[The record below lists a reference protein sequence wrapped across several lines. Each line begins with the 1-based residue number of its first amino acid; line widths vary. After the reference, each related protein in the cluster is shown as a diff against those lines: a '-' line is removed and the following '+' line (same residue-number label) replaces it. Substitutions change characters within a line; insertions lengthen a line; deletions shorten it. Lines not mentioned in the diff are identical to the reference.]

1 MCQASSLNIGSASN
15 RSVNLT
21 CYNARLRIWIMR
33 SFLHYLMLV
42 VFMLVA
48 APASSTQAQGVSTD
62 DEIESGAVVCAPGI
76 YLSDPGDCLPAGP
89 SAYITEMA
97 MLGLDFP
104 PRPLPASKP
113 DRGLVPLPYLYF
125 KLDKD
130 LVPVLS
136 GPGGDSIGQD
146 FQPGFVYVSY
156 IDRVDTGRGIYYMLP
171 SGGWI
176 PGKGSRVSEYSAF
189 QGLEFKSTPQNAF
202 AWPLPF
208 YTGSIPVYRSPGYN
222 APLTERILYPYV
234 DIVQVY
240 DTQQANGVDWNMIGP
255 DQWVEGRILATVTP
269 NPSPPEGVTTGRWID
284 VDLAEQTL
292 TVYENTQLIF
302 ATVIASGLEPFW
314 TRPGL
319 FQIYQK
325 KETETMRNNDPTD
338 YYYLDN
344 VPWTMYFDKA
354 RALHGAYWRTR
365 FGYPQS
371 HGCINL
377 SVGDAHWLF
386 NWAREGDFVYVHDP
400 SGLTPTDPALYHD
413 WAY

>member
-1 MCQASSLNIGSASN
+1 MKNILFHFIAGIILISFIPTNSALTEVASS
-15 RSVNLT
+15 
-21 CYNARLRIWIMR
+21 
-33 SFLHYLMLV
+33 
-42 VFMLVA
+42 
-48 APASSTQAQGVSTD
+48 D
-62 DEIESGAVVCAPGI
+62 DEIESGAVVCAPGV
-76 YLSDPGDCLPAGP
+76 YLDDPGDCLPAGP
-89 SAYITEMA
+89 STYITEMA
-97 MLGLDFP
+97 KLGLTFP
-104 PRPLPASKP
+104 ERQLPASKP
-113 DRGLVPLPYLYF
+113 DPALVALPYYYF
-125 KLDKD
+125 KLDQD
-130 LVPVLS
+130 SVSVLNEPA
-136 GPGGDSIGQD
+136 GAATGQS
-146 FQPGFVYVSY
+146 FLPGFVYVSY
-156 IDRVDTGRGIYYMLP
+156 INRVDTGHGIYYLLE

-176 PGKGSRVSEYSAF
+176 PGKGSRIGEYSSF
-189 QGLEFKSTPQNAF
+189 QGLEFKSTPPNAF

-208 YTGSIPVYRSPGYN
+208 YTGSIPVYRAPGYRST
-222 APLTERILYPYV
+222 LTERILYPYV

-240 DTQQANGVDWNMIGP
+240 DTQTANGVDWNMIGP
-255 DQWVEGRILATVTP
+255 DQWVEGRIFADIHPNLA
-269 NPSPPEGVTTGRWID
+269 PPEGVTTGRWID

-292 TVYENTQLIF
+292 AVYENNQLIF

-319 FQIYQK
+319 FQIYLK

-338 YYYLDN
+338 YYYLEN

-386 NWAREGDFVYVHDP
+386 NWAHEGDYVYVHDP

>member
-1 MCQASSLNIGSASN
+1 MK
-15 RSVNLT
+15 R
-21 CYNARLRIWIMR
+21 R
-33 SFLHYLMLV
+33 FLYL
-42 VFMLVA
+42 LVA
-48 APASSTQAQGVSTD
+48 SLLFSILPGRDVTAQGTTS
-62 DEIESGAVVCAPGI
+62 EEEPQSGAVVCAPNV
-76 YLSDPGDCLPAGP
+76 YMSAPDDCLPLGP
-89 SAYITEMA
+89 STYLTEMA
-97 MLGLDFP
+97 KLGLTFP
-104 PRPLPASKP
+104 PRALPAYKP
-113 DRGLVPLPYLYF
+113 DPTLTQLPYFYF
-125 KLDKD
+125 KLEEDI
-130 LVPVLS
+130 VPILS
-136 GPGGDSIGQD
+136 GPGGSETGQY

-156 IDRVDTGRGIYYMLP
+156 VDRVESNGVYYMLP
-171 SGGWI
+171 NGGWI
-176 PGKGSRVSEYSAF
+176 PGKGSRIGEYSNF
-189 QGLEFKSTPQNAF
+189 QGLQFKSTPHNAF

-208 YTGSIPVYRSPGYN
+208 YTDSIPVHRAPSYS
-222 APLTERILYPYV
+222 APLTSNILYPYV

-240 DTQQANGVDWNMIGP
+240 ATQNADGVDWNMIGP
-255 DQWVEGRILATVTP
+255 DQWVEARILATVIP
-269 NPSPPEGVTTGRWID
+269 NTTPPEGVTTGRWID

-292 TVYENTQLIF
+292 AVYDNYQLVF

-371 HGCINL
+371 HGCVNL

-386 NWAREGDFVYVHDP
+386 NWAHEGDFVYVHDP
-400 SGLTPTDPALYHD
+400 SGLTPIDPALYPD